1 MPVSQA
7 RKIAYQVL
15 GRVESGRGFAAD
27 LLCAPA
33 VSALSEADR
42 SLVTELV
49 MGTLRR
55 RAELDT
61 WIERLSA
68 KPLSYFDPEVIT
80 ILRLGIYQIRLLDR
94 VPKPAAVN
102 EAVEMTRAARKSS
115 AAGLV
120 NAVLRKCER
129 GKRGAGK
136 VREEEALRLALPD
149 WLAERWAERWGNEA
163 VQALARRSLQ
173 TPPTVVRVAGGADR
187 GELRQELAAE
197 GILSSPTRYAPEALV
212 VERGNVTRS
221 KAWRERRCVI
231 QEEASQ
237 LVGALVK
244 PEPGHRVL
252 DLCAA
257 PGMKTLQMAA
267 ALRQGLL
274 ISCDSSGRRLRSM
287 AGVAV
292 GLLPSGVHWYRVQ
305 LDASLPIPFA
315 MRFDRILLDAPCSG
329 TGTIARN
336 PEIKWRLR
344 PEDIARLS
352 EAQVR
357 MFTGALDALAPGG
370 RLVYATC
377 SLEPEENEEVAERVL
392 ATKTGFRRLGR
403 SERVEERAAPD
414 PLFDEAGYFRTRP
427 DLHGM
432 DGFFAAVILREACL
446 GSAV

>member
-15 GRVESGRGFAAD
+15 RRVESGRGFAAD
-27 LLCAPA
+27 LLRTPA

-49 MGTLRR
+49 LGTLRR
-55 RAELDT
+55 RAELDA
-61 WIERLSA
+61 WIERLSG
-68 KPLSYFDPEVIT
+68 KPLSYFDPEVIA

-94 VPKPAAVN
+94 VPKAAAVN
-102 EAVEMTRAARKSS
+102 DAVEMTKGARKSS

-120 NAVLRKCER
+120 NAVLRKCQP
-129 GKRGAGK
+129 GKRGAGT
-136 VREEEALRLALPD
+136 VPEENALRLAVPD
-149 WLAERWAERWGNEA
+149 WLAERWAQRLGSGSA
-163 VQALARRSLQ
+163 LALARWSLQ
-173 TPPTVVRVAGGADR
+173 TPPTVVRAFGGAAR

-197 GILSSPTRYAPEALV
+197 GILSSPARYAAEALV
-212 VERGNVTRS
+212 IERGNVTRS

-244 PEPGHRVL
+244 PAPGQRVL

-257 PGMKTLQMAA
+257 PGMKTLQMATD
-267 ALRQGLL
+267 LKQGLL
-274 ISCDSSGRRLRSM
+274 ISCDNSRRRLRSM
-287 AGVAV
+287 AGVAG

-305 LDASLPIPFA
+305 LDASLSLPFA

-344 PEDIARLS
+344 LEDLGRLS
-352 EAQVR
+352 EAQLR
-357 MFTGALDALAPGG
+357 MLTTALEALAPGG

-377 SLEPEENEEVAERVL
+377 SLEPEENEEVVERVL
-392 ATKTGFRRLGR
+392 ATKAGFRRLGR
-403 SERVEERAAPD
+403 SELVEEQAALD
-414 PLFDEAGYFRTRP
+414 ALFDQAGYFRTRP

-432 DGFFAAVILREACL
+432 DGFFAAVILRET
-446 GSAV
+446 